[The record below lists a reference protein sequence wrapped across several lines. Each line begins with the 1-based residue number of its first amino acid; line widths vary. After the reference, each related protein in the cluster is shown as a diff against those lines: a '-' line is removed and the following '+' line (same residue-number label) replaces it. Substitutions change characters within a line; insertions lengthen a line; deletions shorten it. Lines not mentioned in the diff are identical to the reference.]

1 MSNRKATIILLTVR
15 LIKNIVEMSEYF
27 PKQEPLEVKVTIELD
42 LSNYAIKVDLKNVT
56 DIDT

>member
-27 PKQEPLEVKVTIELD
+27 PKQEPLEVKMKIELD

>member
-27 PKQEPLEVKVTIELD
+27 PKQEPLEVKVKIELD

>member
-27 PKQEPLEVKVTIELD
+27 PKQEPLEVKVKIELD
-42 LSNYAIKVDLKNVT
+42 LSNYAIRVDLKNAT
-56 DIDT
+56 DNDT